1 MTPRQATWTLGGL
14 ALIACGVIG
23 ILQSTVDLGPAAW
36 WLAITNDALY
46 AVALVL
52 FAVGFTHAA
61 SLVER
66 GPLGMTALIV
76 LGAWPL
82 TLTGLMLLFTYVI
95 PLEANGWLLLS
106 YVAIVVPTAAA
117 VIGTLQIVRSGVA
130 PGRWRWLPLWAF
142 GLYAVAWAAPQL
154 TSLTLGPA
162 GVQGASPV
170 FGGLALLAFVFGTIG
185 LGLIALVLAA
195 REKPAAAV
203 PDETGGTPS

>member
-1 MTPRQATWTLGGL
+1 MTPRQATWTVGGL

-23 ILQSTVDLGPAAW
+23 ILQSVSDLGPATG

-52 FAVGFTHAA
+52 FAVGFTHGA

-66 GPLGMTALIV
+66 RPLGMTALIV

-82 TLTGLMLLFTYVI
+82 TLTGLVLLFTYVI
-95 PLEANGWLLLS
+95 PVAQNGWTLLS

-117 VIGTLQIVRSGVA
+117 VIGTMQIVRSGVA
-130 PGRWRWLPLWAF
+130 PGGLRWLPLCAF
-142 GLYAVAWAAPQL
+142 GLYALAWAAPQL

-162 GVQGASPV
+162 GVLGASPV
-170 FGGLALLAFVFGTIG
+170 FGGLALLAFVFGTIV
-185 LGLIALVLAA
+185 LGVVALVAAA
-195 REKPAAAV
+195 RDAPGRAAL
-203 PDETGGTPS
+203 D